1 MQIFVFL
8 QPMRHQEERS
18 SLSDSRTFQSQG
30 WGGRGVNRKNMRK
43 NMTFCP
49 LALKTLIARDMIEKT
64 RLAKR
69 FSEAVTS
76 KALE

>member
-30 WGGRGVNRKNMRK
+30 GLNRKNMRK

-49 LALKTLIARDMIEKT
+49 LKTLIARDMIEKT